1 MLLAEG
7 IWTVAKST
15 ELLAIACIL
24 SGGGE
29 FVIAVSVGFA

>member
-1 MLLAEG
+1 MLLPEG

-24 SGGGE
+24 SGGE